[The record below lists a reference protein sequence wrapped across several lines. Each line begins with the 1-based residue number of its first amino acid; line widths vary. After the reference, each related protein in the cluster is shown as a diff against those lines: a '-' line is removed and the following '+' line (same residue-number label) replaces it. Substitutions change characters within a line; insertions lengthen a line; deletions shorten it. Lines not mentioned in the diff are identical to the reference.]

1 MTDKK
6 DKEYWHIPKR
16 TDLHQSIVF
25 TMGVAEHY
33 NKKSWNASAQDR
45 LGSYLAKKG
54 ATNNGRNITP
64 QSIRTLLAAIPQ
76 YFGFVYINPNT
87 TPNTIEITEA
97 GKKLIEENKDY
108 INKNKFKNLIIGK
121 KNRLTVNVSNVI
133 LNQFKKL
140 QLSNPYVEQFCE
152 NVYVFP
158 LFCSIFLI
166 KKLDYLT
173 SEEIAIYLFRTKS
186 KDELDFIKEEIKI
199 FRDLETNKKNYL
211 IKKFKETEIG
221 NKSLVQA
228 PLVGYFFSI
237 CKMTNLFKVEDNK
250 ISLKEDMLEIA
261 ENIIN
266 EMKNYSC
273 FDFKGNKKLW
283 IDYFGNT
290 NINKPPQL
298 FKLVNSYNNEIYFEY
313 SRDDLVEE
321 SGLIAVNSYKEFPII
336 DIINQNLSIYCWKTD
351 KSIYRGKIN
360 FKSPYLDLK
369 VPNLVVQKIPSTNQ
383 ICSKII
389 DHINSK
395 NFDNEYKKKLK
406 FLELKL
412 EKPLLN
418 NKNLRGA
425 RLEELFYL
433 LLQNLKIKN
442 ILLDDPIWNG
452 NYNKYGLPVAAPGG
466 KEGRGD
472 ILFFFKNIQIV
483 LELTTMKPKS
493 SQEKTEAFSVPDH
506 IKNHS
511 KDHKDKKTIG
521 IYLAPII
528 HNRIKNVMDVKK
540 DNYSLSSLTIN
551 DFLMSVKRFRN
562 SKDLENFL
570 DKF

>member
-33 NKKSWNASAQDR
+33 NKKTWNASAQDR

-76 YFGFVYINPNT
+76 YFGFVYINSNT

-97 GKKLIEENKDY
+97 GKKLIEENTDS

-121 KNRLTVNVSNVI
+121 KNKLTVNVSNVI

-140 QLSNPYVEQFCE
+140 QISNPFVEQFCE
-152 NVYVFP
+152 NIYVFP
-158 LFCSIFLI
+158 LFCSIYLI

-186 KDELDFIKEEIKI
+186 KDELDFKKEEIEI
-199 FRDLETNKKNYL
+199 FRNLELNKKNNL

-228 PLVGYFFSI
+228 PLVGYFLSI

-250 ISLKEDMLEIA
+250 ISLKEDMLKVA

-273 FDFKGNKKLW
+273 FDFKDNKKLW

-298 FKLVNSYNNEIYFEY
+298 FKLINSYTSEIYFEY
-313 SRDDLVEE
+313 SRGDLVEE
-321 SGLIAVNSYKEFPII
+321 SGMIDVNSYKEFPILEI
-336 DIINQNLSIYCWKTD
+336 TNQNLSIFCCKTFN
-351 KSIYRGKIN
+351 SIYRDKVN
-360 FKSPYLDLK
+360 FKSPYLELK
-369 VPNLVVQKIPSTNQ
+369 VSNQDIQEIPSTNQ

-389 DHINSK
+389 EHINSK
-395 NFDNEYKKKLK
+395 DFDNEYKKKLK

-412 EKPLLN
+412 GKSLLN

-433 LLQNLKIKN
+433 LLQNLKSKN
-442 ILLDDPIWNG
+442 ILLEDPIWNG

-472 ILFFFKNIQIV
+472 ILFFFNNFQIV

-493 SQEKTEAFSVPDH
+493 SQEKSEAFSVPDH

-528 HNRIKNVMDVKK
+528 HNRIKNVMDMEK
-540 DNYSLSSLTIN
+540 DNYSLRSLAIN
-551 DFLMSVKRFRN
+551 DFLMNVKN
-562 SKDLENFL
+562 LETVKISKIF
-570 DKF
+570 

>member
-1 MTDKK
+1 MTNKK

-33 NKKSWNASAQDR
+33 DKKSWNASAQDR

-54 ATNNGRNITP
+54 ATNKGRNITP

-97 GKKLIEENKDY
+97 GKRLIEENKDY

-121 KNRLTVNVSNVI
+121 KNRLTVNVSNVF

-140 QLSNPYVEQFCE
+140 QLSNPFVEQFCE
-152 NVYVFP
+152 NIYVFP

-166 KKLDYLT
+166 KELDYLT

-186 KDELDFIKEEIKI
+186 KDELDFKKEEIKI
-199 FRDLETNKKNYL
+199 FRSLELSKKNSL
-211 IKKFKETEIG
+211 IEEFKKTEIG

-228 PLVGYFFSI
+228 PLVNYFFSLCI
-237 CKMTNLFKVEDNK
+237 MTNLFKVKDNK
-250 ISLKEDMLEIA
+250 ISLKEDMIEVA
-261 ENIIN
+261 ENIVK

-298 FKLVNSYNNEIYFEY
+298 FKLINSYTNEIYFEY
-313 SRDDLVEE
+313 SRSDVVEE
-321 SGLIAVNSYKEFPII
+321 SGMVTVDSYKEFPII
-336 DIINQNLSIYCWKTD
+336 DVANQNLSIFCSKTL
-351 KSIYRGKIN
+351 KSIYKDKVN
-360 FKSPYLDLK
+360 FKSPSLNLK
-369 VPNLVVQKIPSTNQ
+369 VANQDIQEIPSTNQ

-389 DHINSK
+389 EHINSK
-395 NFDNEYKKKLK
+395 DFDSEYKKKLK
-406 FLELKL
+406 FLELKMG
-412 EKPLLN
+412 KPLLG

-433 LLQNLKIKN
+433 LLQNLKNKN
-442 ILLDDPIWNG
+442 VLLEDPIWNG

-472 ILFFFKNIQIV
+472 ILFFFNNLQIV
-483 LELTTMKPKS
+483 LELTTMKPRS
-493 SQEKTEAFSVPDH
+493 SQEKSEAFSVPDH

-528 HNRIKNVMDVKK
+528 HDRIKNVMDMKK

-551 DFLMSVKRFRN
+551 DFLMSVKKFKN

-570 DKF
+570 KKI